1 MFKTGEES
9 HLIKYRPIS
18 ILPTFSMILERIMY
32 NRLYSYLTKHNLL
45 YNKQFVYYLHL
56 VNKIYQ
62 SFDKNKYIL
71 GVFIDL

>member
-1 MFKTGEES
+1 
-9 HLIKYRPIS
+9 
-18 ILPTFSMILERIMY
+18 MY

-56 VNKIYQ
+56 VDKIYQ

-71 GVFIDL
+71 GVLIDLSKEFDTIDKSYLKNLNIME